1 MNDAEASSKPLYRW
15 TKRPSALDKPS
26 KPTKHGEE
34 RARAI
39 VRQRRTGGSC
49 VSDDISAWLRQVENA
64 SSNAVAT
71 VFPNSSSRQT
81 GRLMANQA
89 AMYAKTSD
97 ATYSGLF
104 IVSVESSIVI
114 VCTLEARE
122 ILDGWVNEKL
132 RLEAGL
138 DDSDDEQIVQANVR
152 SVKRACNLN
161 LDDDD
166 DDDDDD
172 PLKFLRE
179 PKDLFALQDPS
190 VYYETHDETELVK
203 DILHGRSLFLHTR
216 DLNMVSEYPSSRSE
230 K

>member
-1 MNDAEASSKPLYRW
+1 MQKPLRKLCIDGRNVPQHW
-15 TKRPSALDKPS
+15 TNLRNRRSMVRR
-26 KPTKHGEE
+26 E
-34 RARAI
+34 RAI
-39 VRQRRTGGSC
+39 VQRRRTHRNS

-71 VFPNSSSRQT
+71 VFPNSSSRQA

-138 DDSDDEQIVQANVR
+138 DDSDDEQIVKANVR
-152 SVKRACNLN
+152 SVKQACNLN

-166 DDDDDD
+166 DD
-172 PLKFLRE
+172 PLNFLRE

-203 DILHGRSLFLHTR
+203 DILRGRSPFLHTR
-216 DLNMVSEYPSSRSE
+216 DRNMVSDYPSSRSE